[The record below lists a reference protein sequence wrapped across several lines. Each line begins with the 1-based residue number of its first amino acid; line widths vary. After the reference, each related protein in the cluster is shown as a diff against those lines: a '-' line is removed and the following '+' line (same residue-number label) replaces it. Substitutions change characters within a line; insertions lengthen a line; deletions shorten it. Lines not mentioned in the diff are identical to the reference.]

1 MEIEEKTFEDCK
13 QLKTLDLSANLIEY
27 IQPTTFKNLT
37 SLQVL
42 HLYDNELSTIA
53 PFTFIN
59 LPSLRDLHLTRNNIR
74 HIREQAFGY
83 LPPLSQL
90 VLSGN
95 PLNCDCSIF
104 PLWSWLIERS
114 SIATNAQC
122 SNGTLITSL
131 QSPALEICN
140 PDNCHCFNGGKCVAN
155 GNELACDCIGQWT
168 GAFCQES
175 PCVSHDCGFGNCYI
189 EPVNGTAQCLCADRH
204 VNFCPGM

>member
-1 MEIEEKTFEDCK
+1 MD
-13 QLKTLDLSANLIEY
+13 
-27 IQPTTFKNLT
+27 
-37 SLQVL
+37 
-42 HLYDNELSTIA
+42 
-53 PFTFIN
+53 
-59 LPSLRDLHLTRNNIR
+59 LPSLQDLHLTRNNIR

-83 LPPLSQL
+83 LPSLSQM
-90 VLSGN
+90 VLAGN

-104 PLWSWLIERS
+104 PFWSWLIERS

-131 QSPALEICN
+131 QSPALDICN

-175 PCVSHDCGFGNCYI
+175 PCISHDCGFGNCYI
-189 EPVNGTAQCLCADRH
+189 EPVNGTAQCLCDDRH